1 MTPSGRSVPPCTG
14 PEPEP
19 LTMARPRREQVG
31 PGGDP
36 MALSAVAT
44 PSRPTEGEVQEPAET
59 IEGGVVLDC
68 GWGRL
73 VFCQPFPDPMSA
85 ADVLRAE
92 AAGERDILM
101 YLSDPHVLVAR
112 RQGEL
117 FLDPS
122 YTYRLSLPAE
132 LPDDRPS
139 GLNVRQ

>member
-1 MTPSGRSVPPCTG
+1 MAKPS
-14 PEPEP
+14 
-19 LTMARPRREQVG
+19 REQVG

-36 MALSAVAT
+36 MALAARA
-44 PSRPTEGEVQEPAET
+44 PSPRPTDADVQDPAET
-59 IEGGVVLDC
+59 VAGGVVLDC

-73 VFCQPFPDPMSA
+73 VFGQTFADPMHA

-101 YLSDPHVLVAR
+101 YLPDPHVLVAR

-122 YTYRLSLPAE
+122 YTYRVDLPAE
-132 LPDDRPS
+132 LPGDRPS
-139 GLNVRQ
+139 GVNVRNLR

>member
-1 MTPSGRSVPPCTG
+1 MAKPS
-14 PEPEP
+14 
-19 LTMARPRREQVG
+19 REQVG

-36 MALSAVAT
+36 MALAAVAT
-44 PSRPTEGEVQEPAET
+44 STRPSDGDVQEPAEK
-59 IEGGVVLDC
+59 IDGGVVLDC

-73 VFCQPFPDPMSA
+73 VFGQTFADPMDA

-101 YLSDPHVLVAR
+101 YLPDPHVLVAR

-122 YTYRLSLPAE
+122 YTYRLQLPAD
-132 LPDDRPS
+132 LPDQRPS
-139 GLNVRQ
+139 GVQVRPLRDETDAEIVNHIY

>member
-1 MTPSGRSVPPCTG
+1 MP
-14 PEPEP
+14 
-19 LTMARPRREQVG
+19 RPRREQVG

-36 MALSAVAT
+36 MAMSGGAN
-44 PSRPTEGEVQEPAET
+44 PPRPPAAAIPQPAET
-59 IEGGVVLDC
+59 VDGGVILDC

-73 VFCQPFPDPMSA
+73 VFGQTFRDPMGA

-92 AAGERDILM
+92 EAGERDILM

-122 YTYRLSLPAE
+122 YTYRLDLPAE

-139 GLNVRQ
+139 SLTVRNLENVTDAETVN